1 MSKERSVRFSTKKPI
16 EHESFD
22 YGDDGNTDFEKLM
35 RMPPPA
41 LIEDKKFD
49 QLDMCTAA
57 SLGWEFVEKIASTS
71 VECSVKKNI
80 AEWSP
85 LMYAAYL
92 GHVQVCEFLCSKGAP
107 LEDKNELGQTALM
120 LAASCGSKD
129 MVVFLVN
136 RGAEV
141 NCQDKSGRSSLHY
154 ATQYNQSTIT
164 EVLAKAGGD
173 PNLADKNGMT
183 PMLNACKVGNDA
195 TVSLLFEYKGDPNR
209 TNYAGENGEALA
221 AEQPNVLKALQSQL
235 TMNDV
240 LRQLGLEKYIPIF
253 EKSDITLNVFLNLK
267 EKDLTELGIT
277 LFGPKKKLLNVIQQ
291 YKENGIIATEQD
303 VVISQPQLE
312 IPPRSRE
319 NSYNNLKN
327 FNNHSENNKISTIN
341 TVDLQNQ
348 ITVNSEVQA
357 FLFKLMESKKI
368 DDQTTMKCQNLIQR
382 ISAATDRLNF
392 H

>member
-22 YGDDGNTDFEKLM
+22 YGDEGNSDFEKLM
-35 RMPPPA
+35 RMPPPSMV
-41 LIEDKKFD
+41 EDKKFD

-71 VECSVKKNI
+71 AEYCAKKNT

-92 GHVQVCEFLCSKGAP
+92 GHTQVCEFLCSKGVP
-107 LEDKNELGQTALM
+107 LEDKNEMGQTALM

-141 NCQDKSGRSSLHY
+141 NVQDKIGRSSLHY

-173 PNLADKNGMT
+173 PNLPDKNGMT
-183 PMLNACKVGNDA
+183 PMLNACKVGNDV
-195 TVSLLFEYKGDPNR
+195 TVSLLLEYKGDHNR
-209 TNYAGENGEALA
+209 TNNAEENGEALA
-221 AEQPNVLKALQSQL
+221 AEQPNVLKVLQSRL

-303 VVISQPQLE
+303 VVIAQPQLE
-312 IPPRSRE
+312 IPLRSRE
-319 NSYNNLKN
+319 NSSNNLKSYDKN
-327 FNNHSENNKISTIN
+327 EDNKKTTIN
-341 TVDLQNQ
+341 IMDLQNQ
-348 ITVNSEVQA
+348 VALNTDIQA
-357 FLFKLMESKKI
+357 FLYKLVENKQV
-368 DDQTTMKCQNLIQR
+368 DEQNAMKCKNLIQR
-382 ISAATDRLNF
+382 ITAATERLDF
-392 H
+392 